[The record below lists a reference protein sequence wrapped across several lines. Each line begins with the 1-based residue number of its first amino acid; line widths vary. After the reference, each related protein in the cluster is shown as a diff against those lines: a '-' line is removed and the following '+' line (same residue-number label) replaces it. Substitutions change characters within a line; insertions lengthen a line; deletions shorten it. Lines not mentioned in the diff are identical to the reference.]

1 MKFRKLG
8 KTNES
13 LSAIGLGCMGMS
25 QYYSGQNN
33 IESIKTLHRALD
45 LGINFWDTA
54 DYYGYGLGTN
64 EELIGKVIST
74 NRDKVFLATKFGAR
88 NSILN
93 DPTSNPVIDNSP
105 EWIRTAI
112 ELSLKRLKTDYI
124 DLYYLHRYNPE
135 WALEDTIGIMSEL
148 VKQGKVKYLGVS
160 NLTAEE
166 LRRANAV
173 HPIAAIQSEYS
184 LLFRQAE
191 KEVLPVANEL
201 GINFIPYSP
210 LARGI
215 FSENFVL
222 DDLEENDFR
231 RRNPR
236 FQGLHFENNRNLA
249 AEIQHIAKEKGITAT
264 QLILAWLLN
273 RNKDM
278 IPIPGTKRIK
288 YLEEN
293 ASAANILLN
302 DDELKTIESI
312 AEKYPNTGEQY

>member
-8 KTNES
+8 KTNEK

-25 QYYSGQNN
+25 QFYGGRNDV
-33 IESIKTLHRALD
+33 ESINTLHRALD
-45 LGINFWDTA
+45 LGVNFWDTA

-64 EELIGKVIST
+64 EELIANIIDS
-74 NRDKVFLATKFGAR
+74 NRDKVFLATKFAAR
-88 NSILN
+88 NSIPN
-93 DPTSNPVIDNSP
+93 DPTSKPVIDNSP

-112 ELSLKRLKTDYI
+112 ELSLKRLHTDYI

-135 WALEDTIGIMSEL
+135 WSLEDTIGVMAEL
-148 VKQGKVKYLGVS
+148 VEQGKVRYLGVC

-191 KEVLPVANEL
+191 KEVLPVAKEL
-201 GINFIPYSP
+201 GITYVPYSP

-222 DDLEENDFR
+222 EDLEENDFR
-231 RRNPR
+231 RSNPR
-236 FQGLHFENNRNLA
+236 FQEPHFENNRNLA
-249 AEIQHIAKEKGITAT
+249 TEIQHIAQEKSITAT

-293 ASAANILLN
+293 AAAVNILLS
-302 DDELKTIESI
+302 DDELKTIEGI